1 MTKLSRLPIWVKIGP
16 IRNLSALSTL
26 YNYYNSALVISGAE
40 TMAREGDNC

>member
-1 MTKLSRLPIWVKIGP
+1 MIKFSRLPIWVKIEL

-40 TMAREGDNC
+40 TMGTGRDNC